1 MIHHELKGRQ
11 AHSPFF
17 RNYTNAADRMAA
29 ADITSADIGKVA
41 LQLDDGSGW
50 TLRSVAPLVWTPL
63 VSLASLGLHVGGG
76 GNSLATVALVDQ
88 RVTPVRNTANSALS
102 KVNSLTGRVASLEGG
117 RRVYEKGSHGT
128 WRIDGT
134 WTIGGLRPYQP
145 FYIIPDGAGTILFRG
160 SSGIIGGLSGN
171 SKYDPSHVYVATST
185 TVSIAFSGISGTVR
199 AYQ

>member
-17 RNYTNAADRMAA
+17 RNYSSAADRMAA

-117 RRVYEKGSHGT
+117 RRVYEKGSHGALL
-128 WRIDGT
+128 RDGT
-134 WTIGGLRPYQP
+134 WTFGGLKPYQP
-145 FYIIPDGAGTILFRG
+145 FYIIPDSRG
-160 SSGIIGGLSGN
+160 SITFKWASGVLGGLSAY
-171 SKYDPSHVYVATST
+171 SKYDPSHVYIATST
-185 TVSIAFSGISGTVR
+185 AVSIGFERITQTVR